1 MIENETENYDADFIE
16 LDDVLDHAFF
26 NEEEE
31 LTDLEEEFVFISDQS
46 KEFRSL
52 DEL

>member
-1 MIENETENYDADFIE
+1 MIENETKNYEADFIE

-31 LTDLEEEFVFISDQS
+31 LSDMEDEFVFISGQS
-46 KEFRSL
+46 KDFRSL

>member
-1 MIENETENYDADFIE
+1 MIENETENYEADLIE

-31 LTDLEEEFVFISDQS
+31 LPDMEDEFVFSSNES